1 MAGQG
6 RLAVE
11 DSLGSLVQVAAGED
25 KPDLGLGKLE
35 EAAAGGS
42 PGEVAE
48 GNPEEGTPV
57 EELGST
63 VVEGSPVLPHL
74 VEVASPR
81 PPPPRPCTTRPP
93 GRSRRQA
100 PRQKC
105 C

>member
-1 MAGQG
+1 M
-6 RLAVE
+6 E
-11 DSLGSLVQVAAGED
+11 DSLGSMVQIVAGEDKD

-48 GNPEEGTPV
+48 GNPEEGTHV

-63 VVEGSPVLPHL
+63 VVEGSSVLPHL

-81 PPPPRPCTTRPP
+81 PPPPRPCTTRPL